1 MSQLTKRLSHRIQ
14 LPMNKQKQVVLDRA
28 DQQQGPKKR
37 TMVTTRT
44 TEKFTVDKYE
54 FEALRKAAKEDAKK
68 KREIQK
74 MTQEHKNLQQQ
85 LEKMKSELEA
95 AKEREK
101 SATMTVVT
109 TSRKIKTKPELN
121 EDLVQHTMTAT
132 KTFLFCQTKFVEDII
147 QEERELAEEIIPHLG
162 VTLPISKEEFVNDN
176 SGIVY
181 NGIKAACTDFQ
192 SNATKKRAQ
201 GLLCD
206 K

>member
-1 MSQLTKRLSHRIQ
+1 
-14 LPMNKQKQVVLDRA
+14 MNKQKQVVLDRA

-147 QEERELAEEIIPHLG
+147 QERELAEQIIPHLG
-162 VTLPISKEEFVNDN
+162 VTLPISKEEFVLLRNRVQWN
-176 SGIVY
+176 
-181 NGIKAACTDFQ
+181 Q
-192 SNATKKRAQ
+192 SSLHRCSVKCKKKGTRFVE
-201 GLLCD
+201 
-206 K
+206 

>member
-1 MSQLTKRLSHRIQ
+1 
-14 LPMNKQKQVVLDRA
+14 
-28 DQQQGPKKR
+28 
-37 TMVTTRT
+37 
-44 TEKFTVDKYE
+44 VDKYE
-54 FEALRKAAKEDAKK
+54 FEALRKAAKEDTKK

-74 MTQEHKNLQQQ
+74 MTQEQKNLQQQ
-85 LEKMKSELEA
+85 LEKKMKSELEA

-101 SATMTVVT
+101 SATVT
-109 TSRKIKTKPELN
+109 IVPTSRKKIKTKPELN
-121 EDLVQHTMTAT
+121 EDLIQHTMAAT

>member
-147 QEERELAEEIIPHLG
+147 QERELAEQIIPHLG
-162 VTLPISKEEFVNDN
+162 VTLPISKEEFVNDY

-181 NGIKAACTDFQ
+181 NGIKAACTDVQ
-192 SNATKKRAQ
+192 SNAKKRAQ
-201 GLLCD
+201 GLLSD